1 LQNINIMENQ
11 NIEDNEM
18 AQYIY
23 KILSSRIIVLM
34 SWGFQKPLNI
44 KSGLCFSVNGFK
56 FQGNVSIVY
65 NEGMDLFDVT
75 FINSENV
82 RHTLSSIYFDQ
93 LVDVIDDYVEH
104 VPNYNKKVKETYS
117 LQGNED

>member
-11 NIEDNEM
+11 NIEDIEM

-23 KILSSRIIVLM
+23 KILSSRIIVIM
-34 SWGFQKPLNI
+34 SWGFQKPITI
-44 KSGLCFSVNGFK
+44 KNGLSSYVNGFK
-56 FQGNVSIVY
+56 FQGKIEIVY

-104 VPNYNKKVKETYS
+104 VPNYNEKVKETYN